1 MVIAEAPMK
10 PRITYVATICLI
22 LLWSALAF
30 GKGQIAPE
38 GSKTAAD
45 VKQSI
50 PKNLKGATIKPGPFR
65 VKNVTFKEMTINNQ
79 KRLVAAV
86 IFNRNVNAATVKPN
100 INIRLL
106 RKNENNFWVD
116 ASTQNNKVNIRP
128 NFVTWV
134 SGAPLEPGFYIMH
147 LRGTIKSTDGI
158 YLDCNGDGKGEG
170 GSLPAYESK
179 MYQVAGDR
187 LIPIDKELRE
197 RLKDRLNK

>member
-1 MVIAEAPMK
+1 MK
-10 PRITYVATICLI
+10 PTIAHVMPICFI

-30 GKGQIAPE
+30 GKGQPAHD
-38 GSKTAAD
+38 GQKTAAD
-45 VKQSI
+45 VKQFPS
-50 PKNLKGATIKPGPFR
+50 KSVKGAKIKPGPFR

-79 KRLVAAV
+79 KRLVVAV
-86 IFNRNVNAATVKPN
+86 IFNRNVNASTVKPN

-106 RKNENNFWVD
+106 RKNEQHFWVD

-134 SGAPLEPGFYIMH
+134 SGAPLEPGIYIMH
-147 LRGTIKSTDGI
+147 LRGTIKSADGI

-179 MYQVAGDR
+179 MYQVAAER
-187 LIPIDKELRE
+187 LIPLDKEQME
-197 RLKDRLNK
+197 ELKDRIKK

>member
-1 MVIAEAPMK
+1 MK
-10 PRITYVATICLI
+10 PTIAHVMPICFI

-30 GKGQIAPE
+30 GKGQPAHDGP
-38 GSKTAAD
+38 KTAAD
-45 VKQSI
+45 VKQFPS
-50 PKNLKGATIKPGPFR
+50 KSVKGAKIKPGPFR

-79 KRLVAAV
+79 KRLVVAV
-86 IFNRNVNAATVKPN
+86 IFNRNVNASTVKPN

-106 RKNENNFWVD
+106 RKNEQHFWVD

-134 SGAPLEPGFYIMH
+134 SGAPLEPGIYIMH
-147 LRGTIKSTDGI
+147 LRGTIKSADGI

-179 MYQVAGDR
+179 MYQVAAER
-187 LIPIDKELRE
+187 LIPFDKEQME
-197 RLKDRLNK
+197 ELKDRIKK